1 MGRKEDYKLK
11 NEAFL
16 ANLRNDED
24 INELPGG
31 ILYRVIKNGEG
42 NGTVRIN
49 SVVTVHYTGSLING
63 YVFDNSRTK
72 GYPEAFRV
80 SDLIDGFSI
89 ALTNMHIGDRW
100 EVYIPSEL
108 GYGKRANGN
117 IPGSSTLIFDIELVG
132 IA

>member
-16 ANLRNDED
+16 ANLRNEENT
-24 INELPGG
+24 NELPGG
-31 ILYRVIKNGEG
+31 ILYRVIKSGDG
-42 NGTVRIN
+42 NGIVRMN

-63 YVFDNSRTK
+63 YIFDNSRTK

-80 SDLIDGFSI
+80 NDLIDGFSI

>member
-16 ANLRNDED
+16 ANLRNEEN

-31 ILYRVIKNGEG
+31 ILYRVIKSGDG
-42 NGTVRIN
+42 NGIVRMN

-63 YVFDNSRTK
+63 YIFDNSRTK

-80 SDLIDGFSI
+80 NDLIDGFSR

>member
-1 MGRKEDYKLK
+1 MGRKEDYRLK
-11 NEAFL
+11 NEAFI
-16 ANLRNDED
+16 ANLRSDEN

-42 NGTVRIN
+42 NGTVRTN

-63 YVFDNSRTK
+63 YIFDNSRTK

>member
-16 ANLRNDED
+16 ANLRNEEN
-24 INELPGG
+24 ICELPEG
-31 ILYRVIKNGEG
+31 ILYRVIKRGDG
-42 NGTVRIN
+42 NGTVRMN

-63 YVFDNSRTK
+63 YIFDNSRTK

-117 IPGSSTLIFDIELVG
+117 IPGSSTLIFDIELTS

>member
-16 ANLRNDED
+16 ANLRNEEN
-24 INELPGG
+24 IHELPGG
-31 ILYRVIKNGEG
+31 ILYRVIKSGEG
-42 NGTVRIN
+42 NGTVRMN

-63 YVFDNSRTK
+63 YIFDNSRTK

-117 IPGSSTLIFDIELVG
+117 IPGSSTLIFDIELAS

>member
-16 ANLRNDED
+16 ANLRNDEN

-108 GYGKRANGN
+108 GYGKRANCN

>member
-16 ANLRNDED
+16 ANLRNEEN
-24 INELPGG
+24 ICELPEG
-31 ILYRVIKNGEG
+31 ILYRVIKSGDG
-42 NGTVRIN
+42 NGTVRMN

-63 YVFDNSRTK
+63 YIFDNSRTK

-100 EVYIPSEL
+100 EVFIPSEF

>member
-16 ANLRNDED
+16 ANLRNEEN

-31 ILYRVIKNGEG
+31 ILYRVIKSGDG
-42 NGTVRIN
+42 NGIVRMN

-63 YVFDNSRTK
+63 YIFDNSRTK

-80 SDLIDGFSI
+80 NDLIDGFSI

>member
-1 MGRKEDYKLK
+1 MGRKEDYRLK
-11 NEAFL
+11 NEAFI
-16 ANLRNDED
+16 ANLRNDEN

>member
-16 ANLRNDED
+16 ANLRNNED

-31 ILYRVIKNGEG
+31 ILYRVIKSGEG
-42 NGTVRIN
+42 NGTVRMN

-63 YVFDNSRTK
+63 YIFDNSRTK

-117 IPGSSTLIFDIELVG
+117 IPGLSTLIFDIELVG

>member
-16 ANLRNDED
+16 ANLRNEENT
-24 INELPGG
+24 NELPGG
-31 ILYRVIKNGEG
+31 ILYRVIKSGDG
-42 NGTVRIN
+42 NGIVRMN

-63 YVFDNSRTK
+63 YIFDNSRTK

-80 SDLIDGFSI
+80 NDLIDGFSI

-117 IPGSSTLIFDIELVG
+117 IPGSSTLIFDIELIG

>member
-1 MGRKEDYKLK
+1 MGRKEEYKLK

-16 ANLRNDED
+16 ANLRNDPN
-24 INELPGG
+24 INELPAG
-31 ILYRVIKNGEG
+31 ILYRVIKSGNGD
-42 NGTVRIN
+42 GTVRMN

-63 YVFDNSRTK
+63 YIFDNSRTK
-72 GYPEAFRV
+72 SYPEAFRV
-80 SDLIDGFSI
+80 NELIDGFSI
-89 ALTNMHIGDRW
+89 ALTNMHVGDRW

-108 GYGKRANGN
+108 GYGKRACGN

>member
-16 ANLRNDED
+16 ANLRNEENT
-24 INELPGG
+24 NELPGG
-31 ILYRVIKNGEG
+31 ILYRVIKSGDG
-42 NGTVRIN
+42 NGIVRMN

-63 YVFDNSRTK
+63 YIFDNSRTK

-80 SDLIDGFSI
+80 NDLIDGFSI

-117 IPGSSTLIFDIELVG
+117 IPGSSSLIFDIELIG